1 MSLEVIEAQT
11 GEQPVATV
19 LILHGLGADG
29 RDFVPVAE
37 QLDLSSI
44 GPIRFLFPNAPV
56 IPVSINGGYQMPAWY
71 DILGADITARQD
83 EKGMRQTQGS
93 MNQLIEREI
102 ERGIPARRIVI
113 AGFSQGCAMAL
124 MTGLRFPERLAGIMG
139 LSGYLPLAATLATE
153 RSPANADV
161 PVFFGARHARRRG
174 AAAPRHRLTRRPD
187 RSGLPGGL
195 AHLRNGA
202 FGLRG
207 RDCRHASMAAS
218 RAGVGT
224 LPCLALKQP
233 GAGPDQFIV
242 YPVDQ
247 AVSPLKQSVSS
258 YQINSYRSARCCYR
272 VARPAVRR
280 NRRAS

>member
-83 EKGMRQTQGS
+83 EKGMRQTQDS

-102 ERGIPARRIVI
+102 ERGVPARRIVI

-153 RSPANADV
+153 RSSANADV
-161 PVFFGARHARRRG
+161 PVF
-174 AAAPRHRLTRRPD
+174 
-187 RSGLPGGL
+187 L
-195 AHLRNGA
+195 AHGT
-202 FGLRG
+202 
-207 RDCRHASMAAS
+207 RDGVVPLPRAIAS
-218 RAGVGT
+218 RD
-224 LPCLALKQP
+224 ALTAL
-233 GAGPDQFIV
+233 G
-242 YPVDQ
+242 YPVDWHTYEMEH
-247 AVSPLKQSVSS
+247 SVCAEEIADMH
-258 YQINSYRSARCCYR
+258 QWLLR
-272 VARPAVRR
+272 VLV
-280 NRRAS
+280 